1 MIFSKGNN
9 MYELLGYDHMF
20 GKHVAPLPHAILC
33 MICHCVY
40 GLVADESPLCFSMR
54 RPHCIWCHQI
64 YVFTQ
69 IAMRIIAC
77 FHFTPLAADNICHPI
92 RIMPKRAA
100 GCNVG
105 FEKHLKRS
113 CLLVVLAGALIFL
126 FTCLIWATTMLVIP
140 CVPVTTPSIP
150 PSVVSVVWV
159 VMDHY
164 AVAGT
169 WRYNML
175 CRHIPTGACTSSC
188 VRIPRRSAGS
198 CRSSRYPTGV
208 CISSSWIKGG
218 FRIPSR
224 SAWSCSS
231 SPTGRL
237 LRRWVEEA

>member
-1 MIFSKGNN
+1 MIFSKVNN

-69 IAMRIIAC
+69 IAMRSIAC

-113 CLLVVLAGALIFL
+113 CLLVALSGFL
-126 FTCLIWATTMLVIP
+126 ISLVTLRYLGDHVF
-140 CVPVTTPSIP
+140 CDSI
-150 PSVVSVVWV
+150 
-159 VMDHY
+159 
-164 AVAGT
+164 
-169 WRYNML
+169 
-175 CRHIPTGACTSSC
+175 CTSQHQHSS
-188 VRIPRRSAGS
+188 IRRL
-198 CRSSRYPTGV
+198 RSLWTRQ
-208 CISSSWIKGG
+208 
-218 FRIPSR
+218 
-224 SAWSCSS
+224 
-231 SPTGRL
+231 L
-237 LRRWVEEA
+237 LLLHWHLEVEHAL